1 MIRSLA
7 SCRASSAAASAV
19 ASSGYPIAI
28 KSAITPSL
36 PSPASNP
43 TQSTNPPPPPPPPPP
58 GIPPPPPP
66 IPPGGPHPPRVIP
79 AHPPEIPAGGRNL
92 KRTGLAVRRS
102 DRGHFCRYGQ
112 SRFSK

>member
-43 TQSTNPPPPPPPPPP
+43 TQSTNPAPAP
-58 GIPPPPPP
+58 
-66 IPPGGPHPPRVIP
+66 PHPPRVIP
-79 AHPPEIPAGGRNL
+79 AQPAGDSG
-92 KRTGLAVRRS
+92 GAVATSNGQAWLS
-102 DRGHFCRYGQ
+102 DDQIGDISVVMANHV
-112 SRFSK
+112 SVKVAD